1 MENKVI
7 IQGEVMEVAMLKET
21 GRMLDIFGVKIRKA
35 EDGTEVT
42 VECEASELDKRLL
55 PGTKIAVL
63 GYHTDKDEDGEPADR
78 IVAKTLNYWY
88 YEKSRV
94 KCSGGTSCPAF
105 IFDLIVGIW
114 YNIHIQLVYFNSR
127 NRG

>member
-42 VECEASELDKRLL
+42 VECEARELDKRLL

-63 GYHTDKDEDGEPADR
+63 GYHTDKDEDGKPADR
-78 IVAKTLNYWY
+78 IVAKTLNY
-88 YEKSRV
+88 
-94 KCSGGTSCPAF
+94 
-105 IFDLIVGIW
+105 
-114 YNIHIQLVYFNSR
+114 
-127 NRG
+127 